1 VSEGQPAEQSAAA
14 AVWRWLIGPPL
25 RARDVSKERIT
36 PVEGLSALSLDA
48 LTSVAYGPEAIIVV
62 LAVAGAGALHLVLPI
77 TVAIVAL
84 LAILVFSYRQVI
96 DAYPGGGGAYAVS
109 RANLGHGAGLVAAGA
124 LVVDYTLTVA
134 VSIAAGVAAL
144 TSAFPGLSPATV
156 PICLAILAVVTLL
169 NLRGLGDAARAFLL
183 PTMVFIVG
191 LLVIIVIGF
200 IHPLALHAPQPGVS
214 LIPRQPLE
222 AVSVLLLLKAFSAG
236 CSALTGVEAIANG
249 VPLFKEPRVRR
260 AKRTELLLGTILGVM
275 LLGLAVLADRWHVGP
290 RSGQTVL
297 SQIMAMAVGRH
308 LAFYVMSL
316 TITLVL
322 ALAANTSFGGLP
334 VLASLLARDN
344 YLPHL
349 FSLRDDRQVFA
360 PGIWTLAILSAAL
373 LVAVGG
379 NVLTLIPLFAIGV
392 FTGFTLSQSGLVVH
406 WSRNRP
412 PHWRRRATINGVGA
426 TATAVATMV
435 FILTKFTEGAWVVV
449 IAVPAFIFLFTSIH
463 RYYRRVGRAL
473 GLGDIP
479 GRPQVRPT
487 MVVVP
492 VATVSRLAQYAIGE
506 ALSISEHVIA
516 VTVVL
521 EDADGS
527 TGRGRELE
535 QQWARWNPGVPLRVL
550 HTEYA
555 SVAEPVVAFIDS
567 LCEHHDKQIVVLIP
581 VVLPDKLRYEFLHNH
596 YDLVLSA
603 ALRGHPDVVSAR
615 ISMPLELADGEYPT
629 GSR

>member
-14 AVWRWLIGPPL
+14 AVWRWLVGPPL

-109 RANLGHGAGLVAAGA
+109 RANLGHAAGLMAAGA

-191 LLVIIVIGF
+191 LMAIIVIGF

-222 AVSVLLLLKAFSAG
+222 AVSVLLLKAFSAG

-275 LLGLAVLADRWHVGP
+275 LLGLAVLADRWQVGP

-316 TITLVL
+316 TIRLVL

-426 TATAVATMV
+426 TATAIASMV
-435 FILTKFTEGAWVVV
+435 FILTKFTEGAWVVL

-479 GRPQVRPT
+479 GRPQVRPA

-535 QQWARWNPGVPLRVL
+535 QQWARWNPGVALQVL

-555 SVAEPVVAFIDS
+555 SVAEPLVAFIDQ

-581 VVLPDKLRYEFLHNH
+581 VILPDKLRYEFLHNH

-603 ALRGHPDVVSAR
+603 ALRGHPDVVCAR
-615 ISMPLELADGEYPT
+615 ISMPLELADGDDPA
-629 GSR
+629 GAR

>member
-1 VSEGQPAEQSAAA
+1 
-14 AVWRWLIGPPL
+14 
-25 RARDVSKERIT
+25 
-36 PVEGLSALSLDA
+36 
-48 LTSVAYGPEAIIVV
+48 
-62 LAVAGAGALHLVLPI
+62 
-77 TVAIVAL
+77 
-84 LAILVFSYRQVI
+84 
-96 DAYPGGGGAYAVS
+96 
-109 RANLGHGAGLVAAGA
+109 
-124 LVVDYTLTVA
+124 
-134 VSIAAGVAAL
+134 
-144 TSAFPGLSPATV
+144 
-156 PICLAILAVVTLL
+156 
-169 NLRGLGDAARAFLL
+169 
-183 PTMVFIVG
+183 M
-191 LLVIIVIGF
+191 
-200 IHPLALHAPQPGVS
+200 
-214 LIPRQPLE
+214 
-222 AVSVLLLLKAFSAG
+222 SVLLLLKAFSAG

-275 LLGLAVLADRWHVGP
+275 LLGLAVLADRWHIGP

-406 WSRNRP
+406 WSRTRP

-426 TATAVATMV
+426 TATAIATMV

-463 RYYRRVGRAL
+463 RYYRRIGRAL

-527 TGRGRELE
+527 TGRGRELK
-535 QQWARWNPGVPLRVL
+535 QQWARWNPGVALRVL

-555 SVAEPVVAFIDS
+555 SVAEPLVAFIDQ

-603 ALRGHPDVVSAR
+603 ALRGHPDVVCAR
-615 ISMPLELADGEYPT
+615 ISMPLELADGEDPA